1 MHANVLVLMLLA
13 LATAC
18 ARPTAG
24 EPPAAAA
31 PAGNAAADTASA
43 AQEPATTPSPS
54 PSPSQWQSQSTPAQ
68 STDAARTPAPGANTA
83 TEAQGIRVGEP
94 DPGGKP
100 WQRRTAQTAAWHAF
114 GNEPFWSVE
123 SRGGTLVFKT
133 PDDQAGVTLSG
144 RRVPSL
150 VGTVILG
157 DGPKGEFHLG
167 ITPGECSDGMSD
179 RTYAHASTFIYGG
192 TTYKGCAEPR

>member
-13 LATAC
+13 LTTAC
-18 ARPTAG
+18 TRPTAA
-24 EPPAAAA
+24 EPPAAATPAGPTAAETVSTAQA
-31 PAGNAAADTASA
+31 PA
-43 AQEPATTPSPS
+43 ATPLPST
-54 PSPSQWQSQSTPAQ
+54 SQSTPSQ
-68 STDAARTPAPGANTA
+68 PTDAARAPKAGAGA
-83 TEAQGIRVGEP
+83 GAEAQGIRVGEP
-94 DPGGKP
+94 DPRGEP
-100 WQRRTAQTAAWHAF
+100 WQRRPAQTAAWHAF

-123 SRGGTLVFKT
+123 ARGATLVFKT

-157 DGPKGEFHLG
+157 NGPKGEFHLG

-179 RTYAHASTFIYGG
+179 RTYQHASTFIYAG

>member
-157 DGPKGEFHLG
+157 DGPKQLGRQAQFGE
-167 ITPGECSDGMSD
+167 
-179 RTYAHASTFIYGG
+179 RHAV
-192 TTYKGCAEPR
+192 

>member
-13 LATAC
+13 LATSC
-18 ARPTAG
+18 ARPTAA
-24 EPPAAAA
+24 EPPAAAT
-31 PAGNAAADTASA
+31 PGGTAAADTVSTP
-43 AQEPATTPSPS
+43 QEPAATPPQSM
-54 PSPSQWQSQSTPAQ
+54 SQSTSLQP
-68 STDAARTPAPGANTA
+68 TDAARAPTAGANA
-83 TEAQGIRVGEP
+83 GAGAQGIRIGEP
-94 DPGGKP
+94 DPRGKP
-100 WQRRTAQTAAWHAF
+100 WPRRNAQTAAWHAF

-123 SRGGTLVFKT
+123 ARGATLVFKT

-157 DGPKGEFHLG
+157 NGPKGEFHLG

-179 RTYAHASTFIYGG
+179 RTYQHTSTFIYAG
-192 TTYKGCAEPR
+192 TTYKGCAEAR

>member
-1 MHANVLVLMLLA
+1 MHANVLVLLLLT

-18 ARPTAG
+18 ARPTTA
-24 EPPAAAA
+24 EPAAA
-31 PAGNAAADTASA
+31 P
-43 AQEPATTPSPS
+43 P
-54 PSPSQWQSQSTPAQ
+54 QSTPQ
-68 STDAARTPAPGANTA
+68 STPLQPTDAASAPTAGASA
-83 TEAQGIRVGEP
+83 GAEAQGIRIGEP
-94 DPGGKP
+94 DPRGKP
-100 WQRRTAQTAAWHAF
+100 WQRRAAQTAAWHAF

-123 SRGGTLVFKT
+123 ARGATLVFKT

-157 DGPKGEFHLG
+157 NGPKGEFHLG

-179 RTYAHASTFIYGG
+179 RTYQHTSRFIYAG
-192 TTYKGCAEPR
+192 TTYQGCAEPR